1 MSENYFGLGIL
12 LGVLGT
18 LVIVTFYRSMRFKRG
33 GKINWLDYLK
43 IRDMLS
49 HGQNY
54 EAAIFALKKA
64 YNISEAGLLQ

>member
-33 GKINWLDYLK
+33 GKIN
-43 IRDMLS
+43 
-49 HGQNY
+49 
-54 EAAIFALKKA
+54 
-64 YNISEAGLLQ
+64 